1 MEQTAAGS
9 TDQSEVLVG
18 SRQCGDR
25 HHCYLYY
32 KSCDCSPLLRSLS
45 SVHTYAV
52 LTFLPSCYS
61 LSFPV
66 SAFAH
71 SILCLL
77 LSFALDTL
85 AAMIKTQV
93 PACVTSVHYV
103 TSQQHY
109 TDSCPAI
116 GEATHGLTV
125 HTDMLALLGEGAT
138 HDVQRVVSQQLF
150 DDSTVCLAVQLLP
163 ASQAGDALS
172 RPVSSKSAS
181 QGKQL
186 LRAHDLP
193 IYRSCCSMIGHM
205 YHDCSSR

>member
-109 TDSCPAI
+109 TDSCNWR
-116 GEATHGLTV
+116 G
-125 HTDMLALLGEGAT
+125 HTWSDCSHRYACIAGEGAT

-150 DDSTVCLAVQLLP
+150 DDSTVCLAVQLPP

>member
-25 HHCYLYY
+25 HHCYLCY

-45 SVHTYAV
+45 SVHTYVV

-66 SAFAH
+66 SGFAH
-71 SILCLL
+71 GILCLL

-93 PACVTSVHYV
+93 PAYVTSVHYV

-125 HTDMLALLGEGAT
+125 HTDMLALQVKVPRMMYSEL
-138 HDVQRVVSQQLF
+138 SPSSCLMIPQL
-150 DDSTVCLAVQLLP
+150 AWLL
-163 ASQAGDALS
+163 
-172 RPVSSKSAS
+172 
-181 QGKQL
+181 
-186 LRAHDLP
+186 
-193 IYRSCCSMIGHM
+193 
-205 YHDCSSR
+205 SSRLPPKQVMHCHVL